1 MHEFKIFAP
10 FLDRIEVGM
19 SPDLF
24 GILADQVHGDL
35 ILEIS
40 ERPKTMPQCD
50 GFMTREKGL
59 PLMIKVADCQGIL
72 MYDPITHSAA
82 AVHSGWRGSTL
93 NIVGKAVEKMRETYG
108 ANPADLLVAISPS
121 LGPCCAEFTDPKT
134 ELPESCHAFIREG
147 NYVDFWQM
155 SVTQLLKAGVQQI
168 EVAGQCTKCQ
178 PGYFSHRNGDSGRMG
193 VFVTLK

>member
-10 FLDRIEVGM
+10 FLDRIEYGV

-35 ILEIS
+35 ILEVSAKPETI
-40 ERPKTMPQCD
+40 PLCD
-50 GFMTREKGL
+50 GFMTNKAGL
-59 PLMIKVADCQGIL
+59 SLMVKVADCQGIL

-93 NIVGKAVEKMRETYG
+93 NIIGRAVEKMREAYG
-108 ANPADLLVAISPS
+108 TNPADLLVAISPS
-121 LGPCCAEFTDPKT
+121 LGPCCAVFTDPKN
-134 ELPESCHAFIREG
+134 ELPESCYAFIREG
-147 NYVDFWQM
+147 NLVDFWAL
-155 SVTQLLKAGVQQI
+155 SVSQLLEAGVRQI
-168 EVAGQCTKCQ
+168 EVAGKCTKCQ

-193 VFVTLK
+193 VFVTLL